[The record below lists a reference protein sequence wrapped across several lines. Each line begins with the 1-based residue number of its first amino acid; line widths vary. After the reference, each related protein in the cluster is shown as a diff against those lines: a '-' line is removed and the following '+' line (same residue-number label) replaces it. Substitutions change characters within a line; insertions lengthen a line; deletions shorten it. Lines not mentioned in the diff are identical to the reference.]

1 MLSPEKNSAEAA
13 QTHEIKPSGES
24 SVLSATCGV
33 IERQIEKALRFAA
46 DWQGIEGDISVELNR
61 DFFPPNFTGADLTAW
76 VAARQ
81 SGEISKETFFAVLK
95 YSEWI
100 NNDRTFEEEQE
111 AIEND
116 GPPLS
121 ALTDTSAI

>member
-1 MLSPEKNSAEAA
+1 MPPEKKDAEAA
-13 QTHEIKPSGES
+13 QTHEIKRSGES

-33 IERQIEKALRFAA
+33 IERQITKALKFAA
-46 DWQGIEGDISVELNR
+46 EWMGIAGDISVELNR

-76 VAARQ
+76 VSARQ
-81 SGEISKETFFAVLK
+81 AGEISKETLFNVLK

-100 NNDRTFEEEQE
+100 ADERTFEEEQD
-111 AIEND
+111 AIEGD

-121 ALTDTSAI
+121 DLKDNVKS